1 MTKKNRIWIALLIVL
16 TIIGIAVYATRSH
29 EPSTA
34 AAAQTKGKHGGDPNR
49 ATPVQAALVKR
60 ADMDVVLNAL
70 GTVNASNTVTVHSRV
85 DGQLLRLRFREGQM
99 VKAGE
104 ILAEIDPRPFQAQFD
119 QAQGQLA
126 RDEAQLQNAKLDL
139 GRYQGLLAQDSIAK
153 QQVDAQAALVRQ
165 YQGTL
170 QSDQAQVATAKLQ
183 LSYAKVT
190 APISGRLGLRQIDA
204 GNIVHAGDANGLV
217 VITQTQP
224 IAAVFSIPSDNL
236 PAVASQLRDGKKL
249 AVEAWDRGGRK
260 KLADGS
266 LLTVDNQIDA
276 STGSIKLKAE
286 FGNQENTLFP
296 NQFVNIHLRVETRHG
311 VTLAP
316 SAAIQ
321 RGTPGTFVYV
331 VKDGRSV
338 DLRPVTL
345 GQVSG
350 DQVAIEKGLM
360 PGEQIVIDGADKL
373 RQGAKVEVVTP
384 AKPGAEANRKRAK
397 GRSDPN
403 AAGAGAN
410 RKGAP

>member
-1 MTKKNRIWIALLIVL
+1 MTKKNTLWISLLIILAV
-16 TIIGIAVYATRSH
+16 IGVAIYATRSH
-29 EPSTA
+29 EPA
-34 AAAQTKGKHGGDPNR
+34 AATATTQTKGKRGGDPNR
-49 ATPVQAALVKR
+49 TIPIQAALITR
-60 ADMDVVLNAL
+60 GDMDVVLNAL

-104 ILAEIDPRPFQAQFD
+104 ILAEIEPRPFQAQFD

-126 RDEAQLQNAKLDL
+126 RDEAQLLNAKLDL
-139 GRYQGLLAQDSIAK
+139 GRYQGLLVQDSIAK

-170 QSDQAQVATAKLQ
+170 QSDQAQVASAKLQ
-183 LSYAKVT
+183 LTYAKVT

-217 VITQTQP
+217 VITQAQP

-249 AVEAWDRGGRK
+249 AVEAWDRGGQK

-266 LLTVDNQIDA
+266 LLTVDNQID
-276 STGSIKLKAE
+276 STTGSVKIKAE

-296 NQFVNIHLRVETRHG
+296 NQFVNIRLRVETRHG

-316 SAAIQ
+316 NAAIQ
-321 RGTPGTFVYV
+321 RGTPGTFVYI
-331 VKDGRSV
+331 VKEGRSV

-345 GQVSG
+345 GQVNG
-350 DQVAIEKGLM
+350 DQVAIAKGLM

-373 RQGAKVEVVTP
+373 RQGAKVEVVIPT
-384 AKPGAEANRKRAK
+384 KPGAEPNRKHAK
-397 GRSDPN
+397 GRGDANGP
-403 AAGAGAN
+403 GAN
-410 RKGAP
+410 RKGTP